1 MRDVLRRLIAGE
13 LSEED
18 ALAELRRL
26 QLDELGGRARLDLGR
41 YLRRGIPEVVL
52 ATGKSPEET
61 GRLAVALAERQGQGL
76 VSRMSDA
83 HESALRDA
91 AARASMA
98 LVRYHSSARVI
109 REGFTPEPVAAKAT
123 TAHETPRLRRP
134 ERAQGEMRI
143 ASLDQLLPA
152 DRQIGHERGGGVV
165 EACGIEARL
174 EADLGVAGLH
184 RFVGPLAA
192 MLEWGADVIVV
203 AAGMDGVLPGLVSGL
218 IELPVIGLPVST
230 GYGRGGA
237 GEAALTTML
246 QSCSTG
252 LTVVNI
258 DNGVGAGAA
267 AALIAGRVAQG
278 RRRGRSTATMAST
291 IAPAISK
298 PNTTP
303 ATVRDASAPPGIAKR
318 APKPKITTRTAA
330 SSHGKPRRRRP

>member
-1 MRDVLRRLIAGE
+1 
-13 LSEED
+13 
-18 ALAELRRL
+18 
-26 QLDELGGRARLDLGR
+26 
-41 YLRRGIPEVVL
+41 
-52 ATGKSPEET
+52 
-61 GRLAVALAERQGQGL
+61 
-76 VSRMSDA
+76 
-83 HESALRDA
+83 
-91 AARASMA
+91 
-98 LVRYHSSARVI
+98 
-109 REGFTPEPVAAKAT
+109 
-123 TAHETPRLRRP
+123 
-134 ERAQGEMRI
+134 
-143 ASLDQLLPA
+143 
-152 DRQIGHERGGGVV
+152 
-165 EACGIEARL
+165 
-174 EADLGVAGLH
+174 
-184 RFVGPLAA
+184 

-203 AAGMDGVLPGLVSGL
+203 AAGMDGVLPGLVAGL